1 MILAVEHTTHCMDVK
16 DRPWNAQDACCTSQR
31 DACTL
36 KEMLVPLKEM
46 LAQLKEMLAQLKE
59 MIAHLKEMPAHLKE
73 MPAHLKEMLTHL
85 KEMLTHLKEMPA
97 DLKASGSQITNAHLR
112 LARHCSGLPQ
122 SHSSPASLQFKVQG
136 VLIALLNSMTNIG
149 GQGREIRFCWRREY
163 HIQSI
168 NLKMLKHL
176 STMPS
181 PHCTAVTGTLYSIF
195 SIWPRWSGIR
205 NVSYYI
211 IFSTY
216 QTMVQSRFCQV
227 WADLVNKTSV
237 IPYLLRCSR
246 PRCGKTAK
254 LQSHLPK
261 FKSRIK
267 NFLPKITYSLRQLSW
282 LLHLAVYRQHC
293 LITIWK

>member
-73 MPAHLKEMLTHL
+73 MPAHLK
-85 KEMLTHLKEMPA
+85 
-97 DLKASGSQITNAHLR
+97 ASGSQITNAHLR

-149 GQGREIRFCWRREY
+149 GQGREIRFCWRGDY